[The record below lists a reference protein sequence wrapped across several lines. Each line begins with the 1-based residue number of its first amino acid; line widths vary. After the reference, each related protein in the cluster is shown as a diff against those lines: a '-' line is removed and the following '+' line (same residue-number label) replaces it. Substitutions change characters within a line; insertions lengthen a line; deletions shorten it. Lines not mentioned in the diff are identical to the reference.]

1 MQKLTFKAYAVKHK
15 MSLFSVV
22 KLVKTGK
29 VKTTVE
35 EENGKEVSYILL
47 DDSVNEKSIKPM
59 KSKGENRDFDVEAEL
74 KALILEVKRLKEE
87 VNKLKVAY

>member
-1 MQKLTFKAYAVKHK
+1 MQKLSLKAYAVKHK

-22 KLVKTGK
+22 KLAKSGIVNT
-29 VKTTVE
+29 VVE
-35 EENGKEVSYILL
+35 EVNGKDVSYILL
-47 DDSVNEKSIKPM
+47 DDTLNEKSRKPM

-87 VNKLKVAY
+87 VNKLKVSY